1 LMNIFWIPVRNSKQY
16 SWNIT
21 RNVSEKSF
29 SNVYSKWPG
38 NLKFN
43 WTDLANNNL
52 NIWFFILVS
61 QVTSIQFCF
70 LKPMMRII
78 LWSAFISFSSYNN
91 KSVNNS
97 YGLNFVYFLTSN
109 HTLVVS

>member
-1 LMNIFWIPVRNSKQY
+1 MKSTFIQNGYQLNQERIRKNLLISFLMNIFWIPVRNSKQY

-43 WTDLANNNL
+43 
-52 NIWFFILVS
+52 
-61 QVTSIQFCF
+61 
-70 LKPMMRII
+70 
-78 LWSAFISFSSYNN
+78 
-91 KSVNNS
+91 
-97 YGLNFVYFLTSN
+97 
-109 HTLVVS
+109 